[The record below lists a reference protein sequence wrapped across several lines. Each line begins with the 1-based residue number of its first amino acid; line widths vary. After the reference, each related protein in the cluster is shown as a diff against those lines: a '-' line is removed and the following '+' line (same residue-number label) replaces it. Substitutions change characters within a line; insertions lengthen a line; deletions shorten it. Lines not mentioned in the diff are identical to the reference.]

1 MDISAALTDKE
12 KSFVARMAKRKGL
25 FLTFSVV
32 SVAVA
37 AAFLLYHGVIRGDLN
52 PLRFVIVILLLLSG
66 RSHLR
71 QYKSALIF
79 NKLKSGLS
87 D

>member
-1 MDISAALTDKE
+1 
-12 KSFVARMAKRKGL
+12 
-25 FLTFSVV
+25 
-32 SVAVA
+32 
-37 AAFLLYHGVIRGDLN
+37 VIRGDLN

-79 NKLKSGLS
+79 NKLKSGLG